1 MLKHRSFSSQVI
13 VYCLSNCDVQQL
25 DDSVQDEIMA
35 NQRMIPPG
43 KSLMAIN
50 GALINVEDVDLYL

>member
-1 MLKHRSFSSQVI
+1 LF
-13 VYCLSNCDVQQL
+13 LWNCDLQQL
-25 DDSVQDEIMA
+25 DDSVRDEIMA

-50 GALINVEDVDLYL
+50 GALVNVEDVDLYL